1 MLYDLYINN
10 YFDYRSF
17 ILDNAY
23 KLGLSPND
31 LLVLIYLLDEYKN
44 NNNKKIDI
52 EGMENKILLH
62 KNDINNS
69 LSLLLEN
76 GFYNVI
82 LVNDEN
88 GLEEE
93 ISVEPFLKKVEDFY
107 TFNDDMTNKQIF
119 ALIEKKS
126 KRLLTAADYEN
137 INNLIV
143 NDKYKLS
150 DFENTISYLEKA
162 KLDITVRN
170 IIKYIERK
178 TATLPDKE
186 EDESIVKELLQKFKQ
201 R

>member
-31 LLVLIYLLDEYKN
+31 LLVLIYLLDEYK

-143 NDKYKLS
+143 NDKYKLF

>member
-31 LLVLIYLLDEYKN
+31 LLVLIYLLDEYK

-178 TATLPDKE
+178 TAALPDKE

>member
-31 LLVLIYLLDEYKN
+31 LLVLIYLLDEYK

-126 KRLLTAADYEN
+126 KRMLTAADYEN

-178 TATLPDKE
+178 TAALPDKE

>member
-31 LLVLIYLLDEYKN
+31 LLVLIYLLDEYK

-143 NDKYKLS
+143 NDK
-150 DFENTISYLEKA
+150 
-162 KLDITVRN
+162 

>member
-1 MLYDLYINN
+1 MLLKYINN

-31 LLVLIYLLDEYKN
+31 LLVLIYLLDEYK